1 MNEANFKDKIFMKVT
16 SIILGVL
23 FTLSA
28 SFSYAADSDIPE
40 PFSGDDPSSKLS
52 IGYDDLNAF
61 LKPHTFDS
69 GPSTR
74 KKAPESDSNLGTKFK
89 VRVKRKTALEGNRFY
104 FTNLE
109 KPDVVE
115 ILSDL
120 VDSLEA
126 LPDQVPLK
134 LLNRDEQLA
143 FWLNLYNFALLEQ
156 LSSVYPKSSLK
167 NVLDYGDDDSILA
180 KKVVTVAG
188 IPLSL
193 NDIQFNILYKKY
205 PGKASIMYG
214 FFQGNI
220 GGPNIREKAYE
231 GKNVWRSLEDNAQRF
246 VNSNRGTEVGSRGK
260 VLISELYEHNMMLFD
275 GDKAKLRSHL
285 EDLAVGEVETA
296 LASMKSAKKLD
307 FDIVD
312 WSFADMFGHQRR
324 FGAGYNT
331 NAAALLDSVKSTQVN
346 EKGQSV
352 QVQSYI
358 AEGIQAKAK
367 MDIRFT
373 DSELETLMMLK
384 RKFEGNKG
392 SVEIKDL
399 ESSKETKEEK

>member
-1 MNEANFKDKIFMKVT
+1 MRVT
-16 SIILGVL
+16 SIVL
-23 FTLSA
+23 TVIFMLSA
-28 SFSYAADSDIPE
+28 SCVNAADKDIPE
-40 PFSGDDPSSKLS
+40 PFRGDDPTSKLS

-104 FTNLE
+104 FKNLE
-109 KPDVVE
+109 KPAVVA
-115 ILSDL
+115 ILKGL

-126 LPDQVPLK
+126 FPDQVPLE

-143 FWLNLYNFALLEQ
+143 YWLNLYNFALLEQ
-156 LSSVYPKSSLK
+156 LSTVYPKTSLK
-167 NVLDYGDDDSILA
+167 NILDYGDDDSILA
-180 KKVVTVAG
+180 EKVVTVAG

-193 NDIQFNILYKKY
+193 NDIQYNILYKKY
-205 PGKASIMYG
+205 PGKANIMYG
-214 FFQGNI
+214 LFQGNI

-231 GKNVWRSLEDNAQRF
+231 GDKVWRALEENAQRF

-260 VLISELYEHNMMLFD
+260 VLVSELYEHNMMLF
-275 GDKAKLRSHL
+275 GKDKEKLRLHL
-285 EDLAVGEVETA
+285 EDLAVGEVEAA
-296 LASMKSAKKLD
+296 LASMKSAKKKID
-307 FDIVD
+307 FDITD

-331 NAAALLDSVKSTQVN
+331 NAAALLDSVMSTQVN
-346 EKGQSV
+346 EEGKSV
-352 QVQSYI
+352 QVQSYL
-358 AEGIQAKAK
+358 ADDIQTKAK

-373 DSELETLMMLK
+373 DSELETLMLMK
-384 RKFEGNKG
+384 RNFEGNQG

-399 ESSKETKEEK
+399 EGSKESKEEK

>member
-1 MNEANFKDKIFMKVT
+1 MRVT
-16 SIILGVL
+16 SIVL
-23 FTLSA
+23 SVIFMLSA
-28 SFSYAADSDIPE
+28 SCVNAADKDIPE
-40 PFSGDDPSSKLS
+40 PFRGDDPTSKLS

-104 FTNLE
+104 FKNLE
-109 KPDVVE
+109 KPAVVA
-115 ILSDL
+115 ILRDL

-126 LPDQVPLK
+126 FPDQVPLK

-143 FWLNLYNFALLEQ
+143 YWLNLYNFALLEQ
-156 LSSVYPKSSLK
+156 LSTVYPKTSLK
-167 NVLDYGDDDSILA
+167 NILDYGDDDSILA
-180 KKVVTVAG
+180 EKVVTVAG

-193 NDIQFNILYKKY
+193 NDIQYDILYKKY
-205 PGKASIMYG
+205 PGKANIMYG
-214 FFQGNI
+214 LFQGNI

-231 GKNVWRSLEDNAQRF
+231 GDKVWRALEENAQRF

-260 VLISELYEHNMMLFD
+260 VLVSELYEHNMMLF
-275 GDKAKLRSHL
+275 GKDKEKLRLHL
-285 EDLAVGEVETA
+285 EDLAVGEVEAA
-296 LASMKSAKKLD
+296 LASMKSAKKKID
-307 FDIVD
+307 FDITD

-331 NAAALLDSVKSTQVN
+331 NAAALLDSVMSTQVN
-346 EKGQSV
+346 EEGKSV
-352 QVQSYI
+352 QVQSYL
-358 AEGIQAKAK
+358 ADDIQTKTK

-373 DSELETLMMLK
+373 DSELETLMLMK
-384 RKFEGNKG
+384 RNFEGNQG

-399 ESSKETKEEK
+399 EGSKESKEEK

>member
-1 MNEANFKDKIFMKVT
+1 M
-16 SIILGVL
+16 
-23 FTLSA
+23 LSA
-28 SFSYAADSDIPE
+28 SCVNAADKDIPE
-40 PFSGDDPSSKLS
+40 PFRGDDPTSKLS

-104 FTNLE
+104 FKNLE
-109 KPDVVE
+109 KPAVVA
-115 ILSDL
+115 ILRDL

-126 LPDQVPLK
+126 FPDQVPLK

-143 FWLNLYNFALLEQ
+143 YWLNLYNFALLEQ
-156 LSSVYPKSSLK
+156 LSTVYPKTSLK
-167 NVLDYGDDDSILA
+167 NILDYGDDDSILA
-180 KKVVTVAG
+180 EKVVTVAG

-193 NDIQFNILYKKY
+193 NDIQYDILYKKY
-205 PGKASIMYG
+205 PGKANIMYG
-214 FFQGNI
+214 LFQGNI

-231 GKNVWRSLEDNAQRF
+231 GDKVWRALEENAQRF

-260 VLISELYEHNMMLFD
+260 VLVSELYEHNMMLF
-275 GDKAKLRSHL
+275 GKDKEKLRLHL
-285 EDLAVGEVETA
+285 EDLAVGEVEAA
-296 LASMKSAKKLD
+296 LASMKSAKKKID
-307 FDIVD
+307 FDITD

-331 NAAALLDSVKSTQVN
+331 NAAALLDSVMSTQVN
-346 EKGQSV
+346 EEGKSV
-352 QVQSYI
+352 QVQSYL
-358 AEGIQAKAK
+358 ADDIQTKTK

-373 DSELETLMMLK
+373 DSELETLMLMK
-384 RKFEGNKG
+384 RNFEGNQG

-399 ESSKETKEEK
+399 EGSKESKEEK

>member
-1 MNEANFKDKIFMKVT
+1 M
-16 SIILGVL
+16 
-23 FTLSA
+23 LSA
-28 SFSYAADSDIPE
+28 SCVNAADKDIPE
-40 PFSGDDPSSKLS
+40 PFRGDDPTSKLS

-104 FTNLE
+104 FKNLE
-109 KPDVVE
+109 KPAVVA
-115 ILSDL
+115 ILKGL

-126 LPDQVPLK
+126 FPDQVPLE

-143 FWLNLYNFALLEQ
+143 YWLNLYNFALLEQ
-156 LSSVYPKSSLK
+156 LSTVYPKTSLK
-167 NVLDYGDDDSILA
+167 NILDYGDDDSILA
-180 KKVVTVAG
+180 EKVVTVAG

-193 NDIQFNILYKKY
+193 NDIQYNILYKKY
-205 PGKASIMYG
+205 PGKANIMYG
-214 FFQGNI
+214 LFQGNI

-231 GKNVWRSLEDNAQRF
+231 GDKVWRALEENAQRF

-260 VLISELYEHNMMLFD
+260 VLVSELYEHNMMLF
-275 GDKAKLRSHL
+275 GKDKEKLRLHL
-285 EDLAVGEVETA
+285 EDLAVGEVEAA
-296 LASMKSAKKLD
+296 LASMKSAKKKID
-307 FDIVD
+307 FDITD

-331 NAAALLDSVKSTQVN
+331 NAAALLDSVMSTQVN
-346 EKGQSV
+346 EEGKSV
-352 QVQSYI
+352 QVQSYL
-358 AEGIQAKAK
+358 ADDIQTKAK

-373 DSELETLMMLK
+373 DSELETLMLMK
-384 RKFEGNKG
+384 RNFEGNQG

-399 ESSKETKEEK
+399 EGSKESKEEK

>member
-1 MNEANFKDKIFMKVT
+1 MRVT
-16 SIILGVL
+16 SIILSVI
-23 FTLSA
+23 FMLSA
-28 SFSYAADSDIPE
+28 SCVNAADKDIPE
-40 PFSGDDPSSKLS
+40 PFRGDDPTSKLS

-104 FTNLE
+104 FKNLE
-109 KPDVVE
+109 KPAVVA
-115 ILSDL
+115 ILRDL

-126 LPDQVPLK
+126 FPDQVPLK

-143 FWLNLYNFALLEQ
+143 YWLNLYNFALLEQ
-156 LSSVYPKSSLK
+156 LSTVYPKASLK
-167 NVLDYGDDDSILA
+167 NILDYGDDDSILA
-180 KKVVTVAG
+180 EKVVTVAG

-193 NDIQFNILYKKY
+193 NDIQYNILYKKY
-205 PGKASIMYG
+205 PGKANIMYG
-214 FFQGNI
+214 LFQGNI

-231 GKNVWRSLEDNAQRF
+231 GDKVWRALEENAQRF

-260 VLISELYEHNMMLFD
+260 VLVSELYEHNMMLF
-275 GDKAKLRSHL
+275 GKDKEKLRLHL
-285 EDLAVGEVETA
+285 EDLAVGEVEAA
-296 LASMKSAKKLD
+296 LASMKSAKKKID
-307 FDIVD
+307 FDITD

-331 NAAALLDSVKSTQVN
+331 NAAALLDSVMSTQVN
-346 EKGQSV
+346 EEGKSV
-352 QVQSYI
+352 QVQSYL
-358 AEGIQAKAK
+358 ADDIQTKAK

-373 DSELETLMMLK
+373 DSELETLMLMK
-384 RKFEGNKG
+384 RNFEGNQG

-399 ESSKETKEEK
+399 EGSKESKEEK

>member
-1 MNEANFKDKIFMKVT
+1 M
-16 SIILGVL
+16 
-23 FTLSA
+23 LSA
-28 SFSYAADSDIPE
+28 SCVNAADKDIPE
-40 PFSGDDPSSKLS
+40 PFRGDDPTSKLS

-104 FTNLE
+104 FKNLE
-109 KPDVVE
+109 KPAVVA
-115 ILSDL
+115 ILKDL

-126 LPDQVPLK
+126 FPDQVPLE

-143 FWLNLYNFALLEQ
+143 YWLNLYNFALLEQ
-156 LSSVYPKSSLK
+156 LSTVYPKTSLK
-167 NVLDYGDDDSILA
+167 NILDYGDDDSILA
-180 KKVVTVAG
+180 EKVVTVAG

-193 NDIQFNILYKKY
+193 NDIQYNILYKKY
-205 PGKASIMYG
+205 PGKANIMYG
-214 FFQGNI
+214 LFQGNI

-231 GKNVWRSLEDNAQRF
+231 GDKVWRALEENAQRF

-260 VLISELYEHNMMLFD
+260 VLVSELYEHNMMLF
-275 GDKAKLRSHL
+275 GKDKEKLRLHL
-285 EDLAVGEVETA
+285 EDLAVGEVEAA
-296 LASMKSAKKLD
+296 LASMKSAKKKID
-307 FDIVD
+307 FDITD

-331 NAAALLDSVKSTQVN
+331 NAAALLDSVMSTQVN
-346 EKGQSV
+346 EEGKSV
-352 QVQSYI
+352 QVQSYL
-358 AEGIQAKAK
+358 ADDIQTKAK

-373 DSELETLMMLK
+373 DSELETLMLMK
-384 RKFEGNKG
+384 RNFEGNQG

-399 ESSKETKEEK
+399 EGSKESKEEK